1 MSNIELSNQTVIHN
15 ANIQS
20 FGKIVNIVQQE
31 LDERNLEYLEFQNI
45 DAQDKGRIVF
55 DIQTLDQKAGKT
67 YVVHV
72 DFMHSAP
79 GVYQFLDCVYGSGS
93 ASDLKYLIYDSSP
106 MVDDEITHAKFYFV
120 TRMINKCNAV
130 GIPFKIIDYQNP
142 LEKSNLVDH
151 LSKENPDTVKQHIES
166 GPLPSKWDILR
177 MAFWSILYNT
187 NSGNIYSE
195 LHQLRGERSSKIN
208 VSGDI
213 CVFVQWTDDGIHY
226 VISDKHG
233 SDFISWLWQNRTE
246 RLERLTDLSSYRDGA
261 NSCICCEVNKITVQ
275 KMLEM
280 HWVDLTSLGDELYNG
295 SFHLAAIV
303 KDALRQYK
311 IFKKIEIF

>member
-1 MSNIELSNQTVIHN
+1 MLLRERPPGNIHLLEWSFLYLNEKHEMFSCPYYLKKEIVIMSNIELSNQTVIHN

-195 LHQLRGERSSKIN
+195 LHQR
-208 VSGDI
+208 
-213 CVFVQWTDDGIHY
+213 
-226 VISDKHG
+226 
-233 SDFISWLWQNRTE
+233 
-246 RLERLTDLSSYRDGA
+246 
-261 NSCICCEVNKITVQ
+261 
-275 KMLEM
+275 
-280 HWVDLTSLGDELYNG
+280 
-295 SFHLAAIV
+295 FHLF
-303 KDALRQYK
+303 LRHHTC
-311 IFKKIEIF
+311 FRSLTLFRL